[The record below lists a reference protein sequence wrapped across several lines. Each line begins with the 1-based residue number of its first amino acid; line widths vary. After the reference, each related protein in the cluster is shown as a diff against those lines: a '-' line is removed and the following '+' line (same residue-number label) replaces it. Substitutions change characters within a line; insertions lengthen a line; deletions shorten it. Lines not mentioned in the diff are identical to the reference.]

1 MRDAFERER
10 GRKKERKMRT
20 CYVLCV
26 VLVCVFGSVFFFM
39 QFLEES
45 EFKRISKFFCQT
57 LKDIPKN
64 PYLFGLTTFIKSPAI
79 SIRI

>member
-1 MRDAFERER
+1 M
-10 GRKKERKMRT
+10 
-20 CYVLCV
+20 CCVLF
-26 VLVCVFGSVFFFM
+26 LFASLGLFFFFM
-39 QFLEES
+39 QFFEES